1 MFGAFYKRAPAD
13 FGVLRADMH
22 AHILPGVDDGAQTPE
37 ESLILL
43 NALQSMGFTQ
53 VFATPHISRN
63 FYPNSRENLLPAT
76 AQLLQVLRDRDIQ
89 LQLGLA
95 AEYYLDE
102 HFESLLN
109 QDTLLTL
116 PGNYILFEMS
126 YFHAWPGLSR
136 TLFELIRRTY
146 RPILA
151 HPERYPYFRGKYF
164 YLLEDLRDRGIS
176 FQINL
181 LSLHGIYGR
190 ETRRCAFRMLEAGL
204 VDFLGTD
211 VHHVQHLAAL
221 EDFRRSG
228 RCHRLL
234 EKYEFQNGT
243 LAASAR
249 PTR

>member
-1 MFGAFYKRAPAD
+1 MFGAWNKSAPAD

-22 AHILPGVDDGAQTPE
+22 AHVLPGVDDGAQTLE

-43 NALQSMGFTQ
+43 NALQSMGFTH

-63 FYPNSRENLLPAT
+63 FYPNSRENLLPAV
-76 AQLLQVLRDRDIQ
+76 AQVLQSLRDRDIQ
-89 LQLGLA
+89 LHLGLA

-109 QDTLLTL
+109 QPALLTL

-136 TLFELIRRTY
+136 ILFEMIRRTY

-151 HPERYPYFRGKYF
+151 HPERYPYLRGKYF
-164 YLLEDLRDRGIS
+164 SLLEDLRDRGIF
-176 FQINL
+176 FQANL
-181 LSLHGIYGR
+181 LSFHGMYGQ
-190 ETRRCAFRMLEAGL
+190 ETRRCAFQMLEAGL

-211 VHHVQHLAAL
+211 VHHVQHLTAL

-234 EKYEFQNGT
+234 ERHEFRNKE
-243 LAASAR
+243 LALDL
-249 PTR
+249 